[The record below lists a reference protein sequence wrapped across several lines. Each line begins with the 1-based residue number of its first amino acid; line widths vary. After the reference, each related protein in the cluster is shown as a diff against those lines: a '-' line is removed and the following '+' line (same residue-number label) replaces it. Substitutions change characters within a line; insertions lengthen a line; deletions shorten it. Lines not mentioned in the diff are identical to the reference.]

1 VLKITKIF
9 QPTDYKFEFPDITKV
24 LEEDEDEAKMKS
36 NIELSKQEFKKWV
49 GAQKGTRRGAPPF
62 FGL

>member
-1 VLKITKIF
+1 MEPTK
-9 QPTDYKFEFPDITKV
+9 DM
-24 LEEDEDEAKMKS
+24 EDNEDEAKMNK
-36 NIELSKQEFKKWV
+36 NIELSKQDFKKWV